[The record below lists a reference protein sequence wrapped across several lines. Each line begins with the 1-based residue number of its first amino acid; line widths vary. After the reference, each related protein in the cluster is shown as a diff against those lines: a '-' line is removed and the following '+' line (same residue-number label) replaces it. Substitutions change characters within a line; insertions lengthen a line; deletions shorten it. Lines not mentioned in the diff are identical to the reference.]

1 MAVGETS
8 PLHSMTVNDC
18 KCLIATFR
26 NRAPRNSMIGRLD
39 CKITRNG
46 NQTPF
51 FRGTRVDS
59 HFSNAPFFVAVRPV
73 RGSSVGRLSICPKGL
88 QEATSGYGDADDEHG
103 EHSTRIVY
111 VKDQMGHSSIQV
123 TVDIYGHLIP
133 GANVFFVD
141 RLDGGFPEE
150 ARTSPPQ
157 SATRRNGD
165 SARSSA
171 SC

>member
-1 MAVGETS
+1 
-8 PLHSMTVNDC
+8 
-18 KCLIATFR
+18 
-26 NRAPRNSMIGRLD
+26 MIGRLD

-59 HFSNAPFFVAVRPV
+59 HFSNAPFFLAVSPV

-133 GANVFFVD
+133 GANVCSLTD
-141 RLDGGFPEE
+141 SME
-150 ARTSPPQ
+150 AFRKRQEQVRHNPQPP
-157 SATRRNGD
+157 RNRAKWRFRQIFCKLLKDLVAAVGLEPTTYGL
-165 SARSSA
+165 
-171 SC
+171 